1 MVWPVRVCK
10 RLVMTSP
17 WVLFTREDL
26 GWSLL
31 FVAVFGVLGVD
42 KHKGKHMRKIFAG
55 IMGAEF
61 NDLLSM
67 MTDDAI

>member
-1 MVWPVRVCK
+1 M
-10 RLVMTSP
+10 
-17 WVLFTREDL
+17 
-26 GWSLL
+26 
-31 FVAVFGVLGVD
+31 AVFGVLGVD

-55 IMGAEF
+55 IVGAEF